1 MEFSDKIKKWVEID
15 NQMRVYQERMKELR
29 LDRNDIADNIL
40 EYIET
45 NNLGDAVIEISDGKL
60 KFNNTKQTS
69 PLTFKFVKQ
78 CLNECIGNPANVDKI
93 INYIKEKRVVH
104 YTKDI
109 KRQYSKVT

>member
-1 MEFSDKIKKWVEID
+1 MEFSDKIKKWVGID

-29 LDRNDIADNIL
+29 LDRIDIADNIL

-45 NNLGDAVIEISDGKL
+45 NNLGDAIIEISDGKL

-78 CLNECIGNPANVDKI
+78 CLNECIDNEQNVKDI
-93 INYIKEKRVVH
+93 IKYIKQKREIK
-104 YTKDI
+104 YYNDI
-109 KRQYSKVT
+109 RRSYK